1 MEILNLLNSADVAV
15 GVFGQTYDVY
25 LNLIGKIIR
34 FLITG
39 VGAVGVGIILFSL
52 VLKLIVMPFD
62 VYQRIAMRKQNRLMK
77 ENQARM
83 EKLQKQYGND
93 KEKYNQ
99 KLMEMYKEN
108 GINMFSSCLP
118 MILSMVIF
126 FIAIGA
132 FNAYSQYSNIE
143 NYNTMVNAYNA
154 KMESYCA
161 DLTVD
166 NIDFNGSV
174 FTVKDEVNADK
185 YIYYTV
191 SIGADD
197 VIGETKE
204 EQLAYLSA
212 VNNSAKAYKINVEK
226 AYANEEIKAIVD
238 KAVLDAIEAQK
249 VKAENAAEGE
259 EISAE
264 LTMEEKTAVAQN
276 AIKNYFTAQAQEAV
290 LYAYDTEVIKHTK
303 FLWIKNI
310 WVTDAAYKHP
320 VLPYA
325 DFKAEIQR
333 EKFEVNGEKVGL
345 ADVTN
350 YTDAY
355 KLETYDIVTGGLSE
369 HKSEAN
375 GWFIL
380 IALSILT
387 ILLQQWVTNRAQ
399 KEQQQF
405 STADGQGA
413 SQQKTMMI
421 VMTGMFAVFSFM
433 YSSAF
438 SIYMITSNIFALI
451 STLVINK
458 VVDVVE
464 NKKEAQR
471 EQEKYNKRFP
481 NRGQNNKTDN
491 SKKTEKVEKSEKSD
505 KEDKSDK
512 KNNK

>member
-1 MEILNLLNSADVAV
+1 MEIFNLLSTTDVAI
-15 GVFGQTYDVY
+15 GLFGQTYDVY
-25 LNLIGKIIR
+25 LNWIGKLIR

-39 VGAVGVGIILFSL
+39 VGTVGVGIILFSL
-52 VLKLIVMPFD
+52 ILKLIVMPFD

-126 FIAIGA
+126 FVAIGA

-161 DLTVD
+161 DLDVN
-166 NIDFNGSV
+166 NITINGKEI
-174 FTVKDEVNADK
+174 TVKDLAEDK

-191 SIGADD
+191 TIGDND
-197 VIGETKE
+197 TIGETAE
-204 EQLAYLSA
+204 EQKAYIEARGISA
-212 VNNSAKAYKINVEK
+212 RAYKIDVAKAYTN
-226 AYANEEIKAIVD
+226 AEIKAIVD
-238 KAVLDAIEAQK
+238 KAVSDAVAAQK
-249 VKAENAAEGE
+249 TAAENAQEGE
-259 EISAE
+259 EISAD
-264 LTMEEKTAVAQN
+264 LTLDQKTEVAKI
-276 AIKNYFTAQAQEAV
+276 AIKNYFTAQAQDAV
-290 LYAYDTEVIKHTK
+290 LYAYDTEVINHTK
-303 FLWIKNI
+303 FMWIKNI
-310 WVTDAAYKHP
+310 WVTDASYKHP

-325 DFKAEIQR
+325 DFKMEIER
-333 EKFEVNGEKVGL
+333 EKFEVNGEKVVL
-345 ADVTN
+345 SDVTN

-355 KLETYDIVTGGLSE
+355 KEETYNLVTGGLSA
-369 HKSEAN
+369 HKTEAN
-375 GWFIL
+375 GWYIL
-380 IALSILT
+380 IALSIAT

-405 STADGQGA
+405 STVDGQGA
-413 SQQKTMMI
+413 SQQKTMMV
-421 VMTGMFAVFSFM
+421 VMTGMFAIFSFM

-438 SIYMITSNIFALI
+438 SIYMIMSNIFSLV

-458 VVDVVE
+458 AVDAVE
-464 NKKEAQR
+464 NKKEAAR
-471 EQEKYNKRFP
+471 EQEKYNQRFP
-481 NRGQNNKTDN
+481 NRGKATPENNN
-491 SKKTEKVEKSEKSD
+491 KSD
-505 KEDKSDK
+505 KPEKEDK